1 MAVIKSHA
9 SPVAALAVL
18 GFILVGCAAP
28 DRRLAKDQR
37 SCEGMGHAA
46 GTTGFR
52 QCMADLNDRRCTR
65 GGPRNGSTHVAT
77 TECTRLN

>member
-1 MAVIKSHA
+1 MAVVKSHT
-9 SPVAALAVL
+9 SPVAAAAVL
-18 GFILVGCAAP
+18 GFILVGCAVP
-28 DRRLAKDQR
+28 DRRMAEDQR
-37 SCEGMGHAA
+37 SCEGMGHAV

-52 QCMADLNDRRCTR
+52 QCMADLNDRRCIR